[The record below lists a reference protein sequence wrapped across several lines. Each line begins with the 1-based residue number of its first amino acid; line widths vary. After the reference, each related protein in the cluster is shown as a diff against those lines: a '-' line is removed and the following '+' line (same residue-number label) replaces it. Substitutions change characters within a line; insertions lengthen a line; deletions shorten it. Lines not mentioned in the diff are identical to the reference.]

1 MAVIAA
7 NITIETVDLISQTLR
22 TPELRRFTEEND
34 LNLFDNTI
42 LIRLALINLVKHI
55 PTSDEITQYKSALL
69 RPHEFDGFWKQKLG
83 VVDNVT

>member
-7 NITIETVDLISQTLR
+7 NVTNETVDLISQILR
-22 TPELRRFTEEND
+22 TPEVMRFTEEND

-42 LIRLALINLVKHI
+42 LIRLALINFIKHI
-55 PTSDEITQYKSALL
+55 PTNDEVIQYKSALL

>member
-7 NITIETVDLISQTLR
+7 NVTNETVSLISQILR
-22 TPELRRFTEEND
+22 TPELMSFAEEND

-42 LIRLALINLVKHI
+42 LIRLALINFIKHI
-55 PTSDEITQYKSALL
+55 PKKDEIMKYKSALL
-69 RPHEFDGFWKQKLG
+69 RPHEFDGFWKQNMG

>member
-7 NITIETVDLISQTLR
+7 NVTNETVDLISQILR
-22 TPELRRFTEEND
+22 TPDVRRFTEEND

-42 LIRLALINLVKHI
+42 LIRLALINFIKHI
-55 PTSDEITQYKSALL
+55 PKNDEVVLYKSALL